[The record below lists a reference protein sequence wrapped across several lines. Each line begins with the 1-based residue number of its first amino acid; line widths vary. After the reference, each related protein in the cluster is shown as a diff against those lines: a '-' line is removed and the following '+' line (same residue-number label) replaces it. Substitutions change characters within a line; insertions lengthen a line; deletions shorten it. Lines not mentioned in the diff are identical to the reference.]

1 MLQHIHR
8 IVPLHWAITSFYVLV
23 LLAAAH
29 LMQSGAFEP
38 AHGTTSSLFL
48 PWPHPAIDANQ
59 PLVTPGQTLNYG
71 MFF

>member
-23 LLAAAH
+23 LLAAP

-38 AHGTTSSLFL
+38 AHGITSSLFL
-48 PWPHPAIDANQ
+48 PGRIRRSMRTSRWSPRA
-59 PLVTPGQTLNYG
+59 GR
-71 MFF
+71 